1 MKRKALYLDDSEKE
15 LDALLENE
23 DFWKPGK
30 SEWDSEILDI
40 TNKQRELEESQYVK
54 SRIDE
59 EEHTATLGCCG
70 RFLIKTEGDD
80 GTLENFLSQAM
91 EFSEQCFFSA
101 HNDLI
106 KINFIFNLYEKE
118 KIADHSKEI
127 EALKKQLEDNQ
138 EKVREYLLEEMV
150 DEYRK

>member
-1 MKRKALYLDDSEKE
+1 MSLWRTVHLLLRILLSSKGKKKFWWYL
-15 LDALLENE
+15 LIVLN
-23 DFWKPGK
+23 
-30 SEWDSEILDI
+30 
-40 TNKQRELEESQYVK
+40 
-54 SRIDE
+54 IDE

>member
-1 MKRKALYLDDSEKE
+1 MK
-15 LDALLENE
+15 
-23 DFWKPGK
+23 K
-30 SEWDSEILDI
+30 SILQHWDVVD
-40 TNKQRELEESQYVK
+40 
-54 SRIDE
+54 
-59 EEHTATLGCCG
+59 G
-70 RFLIKTEGDD
+70 FLIKTEGDD

>member
-1 MKRKALYLDDSEKE
+1 MK
-15 LDALLENE
+15 
-23 DFWKPGK
+23 K
-30 SEWDSEILDI
+30 SIL
-40 TNKQRELEESQYVK
+40 
-54 SRIDE
+54 
-59 EEHTATLGCCG
+59 ATLGCCG

-118 KIADHSKEI
+118 KIAGSFKRNRSI
-127 EALKKQLEDNQ
+127 EETA
-138 EKVREYLLEEMV
+138 
-150 DEYRK
+150 

>member
-1 MKRKALYLDDSEKE
+1 M
-15 LDALLENE
+15 
-23 DFWKPGK
+23 
-30 SEWDSEILDI
+30 
-40 TNKQRELEESQYVK
+40 
-54 SRIDE
+54 
-59 EEHTATLGCCG
+59 GCCG

-80 GTLENFLSQAM
+80 GTVENFLSQAM